1 MAKRMT
7 DTNKWRK
14 PFIRGL
20 EGPYKL
26 FWFYLLD
33 DCDHAGI
40 WIVDMEVAEIRT
52 GESLNIEEAKKI
64 FKDRI
69 YIFDNGERWFIPDFV
84 EFQYGE
90 LKEVNRAHNSVI
102 NTLKKYNLLNKNKGL
117 ISPLQGIKEK
127 DKLKDKEKDKEKE
140 DVYRSFAHLSITVD
154 EFKELE
160 KSYRKNTIDEIIDR
174 IENYKDNKKYSSLYL
189 TAKNWLKKEP
199 QRRKQL

>member
-20 EGPYKL
+20 EGSYKL

-40 WIVDMEVAEIRT
+40 WIVDMEVAEIRV
-52 GESLNIEEAKKI
+52 GESLNIEKAKKI

-69 YIFDNGERWFIPDFV
+69 SIFDNGERWFIPDFV

-117 ISPLQGIKEK
+117 IRPLQGAK
-127 DKLKDKEKDKEKE
+127 DKDKDKDKVKVKE
-140 DVYRSFAHLSITVD
+140 EVYRSFAHLSITVD

-160 KSYRKNTIDEIIDR
+160 KAYRKNTIDEIIDR

-199 QRRKQL
+199 QRSKQL